1 MLISLFALHGPWR
14 DLQFSKIGMMEEEKI
29 EEKDMMTL
37 TLDMG
42 H

>member
-1 MLISLFALHGPWR
+1 MLISLFALHSSWR

-29 EEKDMMTL
+29 EKDMMTL